1 MTIDDFID
9 SFDIT
14 ALKEEHGIALFREK
28 MFIADEWKDDK
39 EYSVGDKVYLMQSS
53 NMVFYSAIATN
64 IGQNPSN
71 SSEQWEEI
79 KDMAALFYTTEE
91 VEQQI
96 ALQKEWLKDLCY
108 KRGFSVKRVGVRI
121 KSLLGL
127 AICGGMYNLKNGDV
141 DGVVETSTSIAGT
154 SKSGEMNEFV
164 KAFPWFNNVFGMLAM
179 PIYLSL
185 FSYDLRMFRVVANN
199 PYNYS

>member
-9 SFDIT
+9 SFDIA
-14 ALKEEHGIALFREK
+14 ALKEACGIALFREK
-28 MFIADEWKDDK
+28 MFVADEWKDDK

-53 NMVFYSAIATN
+53 SIAFYSATATN
-64 IGQNPSN
+64 IGQNPSTN
-71 SSEQWEEI
+71 PEQWEEL
-79 KDMAALFYTTEE
+79 KDAAALFYTTEE

-96 ALQKEWLKDLCY
+96 DLQKEWLKDLCY
-108 KRGFSVKRVGVRI
+108 KRGFSVKRVGERI
-121 KSLLGL
+121 KTLLGL

-141 DGVVETSTSIAGT
+141 DGVVVTSTSIAGT

-164 KAFPWFNNVFGMLAM
+164 KAFPWFNNVFGMQAL

-185 FSYDLRMFRVVANN
+185 FSYDLRTFGVVANN
-199 PYNYS
+199 PYNYH

>member
-1 MTIDDFID
+1 MSIEDFID
-9 SFDIT
+9 NFDIEDLMET
-14 ALKEEHGIALFREK
+14 RGIDLFREK
-28 MFIADEWKDDK
+28 MFVADKWENNK
-39 EYSVGDKVYLMQSS
+39 EYRAGDVVYLIQPT
-53 NMVFYSAIATN
+53 NMLFYRAITNN
-64 IGQNPSN
+64 IGMDPSI
-71 SSEQWEEI
+71 SVEVWQEI
-79 KDMAALFYTTEE
+79 KDTAALFYTTEE